1 MATDRTSSGF
11 GATLREARERRGVS
25 LRDIANATKISV
37 GFLEALERNDIARL
51 PGGIFSRSFVRS
63 YAIQVGLDP
72 DRTIL
77 EFIAQFPN
85 DSVTAG
91 HPVSDQVEDN
101 EALESD
107 RKMAGTLIWLVVISV
122 PIAAAVLYYATVANQ
137 QRPQPSA
144 PAAVAV
150 PRPETTPAAAP
161 ASADPAAL
169 TEAAPPAAE
178 SSTAKFPSSSR
189 APLAATSAAGSAAAT
204 ASAPPIENPT
214 DRLTVSLTA
223 TRPCWVS
230 ATVDGQKAIER
241 LLQIGEQKTV
251 EVRRE
256 LVLTAGD
263 ASAIVLTFNGA
274 TARPLGKAGEVVTA
288 RFNLA
293 NFKDYVQAR

>member
-1 MATDRTSSGF
+1 
-11 GATLREARERRGVS
+11 
-25 LRDIANATKISV
+25 
-37 GFLEALERNDIARL
+37 L

-63 YAIQVGLDP
+63 YAIEVGLDP

-137 QRPQPSA
+137 QRQQPSA

-150 PRPETTPAAAP
+150 PRPETTPAVAP
-161 ASADPAAL
+161 ASSDPAAL
-169 TEAAPPAAE
+169 TEAAPAPGSSPAK
-178 SSTAKFPSSSR
+178 SPSSSPA
-189 APLAATSAAGSAAAT
+189 APAATSAPGSAAAT

-274 TARPLGKAGEVVTA
+274 NARPLGKAGEVVTA

-293 NFKDYVQAR
+293 NFKDYLQAR